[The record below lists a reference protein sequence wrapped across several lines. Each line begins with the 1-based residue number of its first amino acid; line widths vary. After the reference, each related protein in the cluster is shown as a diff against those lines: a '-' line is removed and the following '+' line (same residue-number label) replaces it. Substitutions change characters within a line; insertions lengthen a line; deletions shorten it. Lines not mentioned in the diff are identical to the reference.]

1 MVITFIFH
9 VYFLHFKMLTPG
21 EIMEVVTYIYT
32 KEKFAFLGN
41 IHMTERGRE
50 KEAIFIR
57 AFLLQTLR
65 ARVCPSRSETT
76 IKCTDVSQH

>member
-1 MVITFIFH
+1 MFGSCGYY

-41 IHMTERGRE
+41 IHDRERE
-50 KEAIFIR
+50 KEAIFMR

-65 ARVCPSRSETT
+65 ARVCPSRSETA
-76 IKCTDVSQH
+76 IKCTDVSLH